1 MRKRTMLMAVVTA
14 SALFT
19 VSVVQAQATRA
30 GSCAD
35 VQWNDSLKKYPD
47 ITKSCIEVVER
58 NGKRYIKLSGKVTK
72 KTKDALTILLDHSKA
87 DMIWVPDLGDT
98 VSIDGKEMPAMNVAV
113 NQELRFYVP
122 ETQVTKM

>member
-1 MRKRTMLMAVVTA
+1 MKKRTTFMAAVTA
-14 SALFT
+14 SAVCA
-19 VSVVQAQATRA
+19 VSVQAQSTRA

-72 KTKDALTILLDHSKA
+72 KTKDSLTILLDHSKA
-87 DMIWVPDLGDT
+87 DMIWVPDLGEM
-98 VSIDGKEMPAMNVAV
+98 VSIDGKQIPAMNVVV

-122 ETQVTKM
+122 ESQVTKM